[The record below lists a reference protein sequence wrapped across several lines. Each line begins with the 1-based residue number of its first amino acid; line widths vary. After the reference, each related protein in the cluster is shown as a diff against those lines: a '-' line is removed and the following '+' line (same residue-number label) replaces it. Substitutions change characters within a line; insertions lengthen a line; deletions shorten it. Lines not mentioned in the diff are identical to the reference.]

1 MCPTFGVQFNSFR
14 RPFYILKV
22 CVARLRQSYTLPKS
36 THLLPNATV
45 SMRQTNKNT
54 GSKFQDSEQ
63 TLTHNYRKQYNTLLK
78 MPIPMP

>member
-1 MCPTFGVQFNSFR
+1 MSNFWGAVHSFR

-36 THLLPNATV
+36 THLLPNAAI
-45 SMRQTNKNT
+45 SMQQTDKNT
-54 GSKFQDSEQ
+54 GSRFQVSKQ

-78 MPIPMP
+78 MPISMP

>member
-1 MCPTFGVQFNSFR
+1 MQ
-14 RPFYILKV
+14 
-22 CVARLRQSYTLPKS
+22 
-36 THLLPNATV
+36 
-45 SMRQTNKNT
+45 QTDKNT